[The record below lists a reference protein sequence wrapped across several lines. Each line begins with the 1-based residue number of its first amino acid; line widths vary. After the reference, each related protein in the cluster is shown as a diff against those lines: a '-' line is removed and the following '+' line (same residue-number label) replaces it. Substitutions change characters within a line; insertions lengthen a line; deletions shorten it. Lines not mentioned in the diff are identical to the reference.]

1 MTEPFMTRQRGDVWS
16 ETIPEALSGERV
28 DRAVSML
35 TDLSRAEVADL
46 VAKGSVCIGE
56 RVVPARSTRVS
67 AGDELRVDLSGR
79 TPAPRGVFGEADVHV
94 PVVHVDDAIIVVNKP
109 HWMVVHPGAGND
121 HGTMV
126 QGILASYPEVADVGD
141 PLRPGIV
148 HRLDRGTSGL
158 LVVARTRDAYE
169 SLVGQLSARTV
180 ERRYLALVWGSLDP
194 PRGMVDAPIGRSR
207 RDPTR
212 MTVSAQ
218 GRQARTT
225 YETRERYSDP
235 IEATLVSCKLDTGRT
250 HQIRVH
256 MAAIS
261 RPIVG
266 DRRYGGV
273 RKSFGVP
280 RLFLHAGELAFEHPA
295 SGKTVS
301 FSAALPDDL
310 QAVLARVH

>member
-1 MTEPFMTRQRGDVWS
+1 MTDRPRQWS
-16 ETIPEALSGERV
+16 EKIPDALSGERI
-28 DRAVSML
+28 DRVVSML

-46 VAKGSVCIGE
+46 VATGSVCIGD
-56 RVVPARSTRVS
+56 RVVSTRSTRVS
-67 AGDELRVDLSGR
+67 AGDELHVDLSR
-79 TPAPRGVFGEADVHV
+79 RVVAELGVFGEADVSV
-94 PVVHVDDAIIVVNKP
+94 PVVYVDDQIIVVNKP
-109 HWMVVHPGAGND
+109 PRLVVHPGAGND

-126 QGILASYPEVADVGD
+126 QGLLASYPDLAGVGD
-141 PLRPGIV
+141 PMRPGVV

-158 LVVARTRDAYE
+158 LVVARTQEAYG

-180 ERRYLALVWGSLDP
+180 DRRYLALVWGHLNP

-218 GRQARTT
+218 GKEARTT
-225 YETRERYSDP
+225 YETRQVFSDP

-261 RPIVG
+261 RPVVG
-266 DRRYGGV
+266 DHRYGGV
-273 RKSFGVP
+273 RRTFSTTRP
-280 RLFLHAGELAFEHPA
+280 FLHAAELSFDHPGTGERM
-295 SGKTVS
+295 S
-301 FSAALPDDL
+301 FAEALPDDL
-310 QAVLARVH
+310 QAVLARLS

>member
-1 MTEPFMTRQRGDVWS
+1 MTEPRDVWS

-28 DRAVSML
+28 DRAVAML
-35 TDLSRAEVADL
+35 TDLSRAQVADL
-46 VAKGSVCIGE
+46 VARGSVCIGA

-79 TPAPRGVFGEADVHV
+79 APVGLGVVGEADVHV
-94 PVVHVDDAIIVVNKP
+94 PVVHVDDTIIVVNKP

-126 QGILASYPEVADVGD
+126 QGVLAAYPDIAEVGD
-141 PLRPGIV
+141 PMRPGVV

-158 LVVARTRDAYE
+158 LVMARTREAYE

-180 ERRYLALVWGSLDP
+180 DRRYLALVWGSLDP

-218 GRQARTT
+218 GKEARTT
-225 YETRERYSDP
+225 YETRESYGDP
-235 IEATLVSCKLDTGRT
+235 IEAALISCKLDTGRT

-261 RPIVG
+261 HPIVG
-266 DRRYGGV
+266 DHRYGGV
-273 RKSFGVP
+273 RRAFGTP
-280 RLFLHAGELAFEHPA
+280 RLFLHAAELTFVHPA
-295 SGKTVS
+295 SGETVS
-301 FSAALPDDL
+301 FSAALPEDL
-310 QAVLARVH
+310 QAVLARLH